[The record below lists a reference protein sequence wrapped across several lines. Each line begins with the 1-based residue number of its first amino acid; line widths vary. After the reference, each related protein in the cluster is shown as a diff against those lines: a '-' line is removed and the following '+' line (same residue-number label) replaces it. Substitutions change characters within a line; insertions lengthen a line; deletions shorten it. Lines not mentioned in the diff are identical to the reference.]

1 MKDDARYNLWLSSD
15 MCRTVKTLGYTSM
28 LSKVIDYQIPSIKY
42 PEKEP
47 KSSARVLTSE
57 ENRKKILDKEK
68 EKNEKAALNEER
80 KQQILLLQAQKREE
94 KIKCQEK
101 LKEEREK
108 RKLEQEQKHVIPS
121 TCYASIYNYI

>member
-1 MKDDARYNLWLSSD
+1 MMLVWLSSD

-68 EKNEKAALNEER
+68 EKNEKAALKEER
-80 KQQILLLQAQKREE
+80 KQQRLYSRHR
-94 KIKCQEK
+94 
-101 LKEEREK
+101 REK
-108 RKLEQEQKHVIPS
+108 KKLNAWRS
-121 TCYASIYNYI
+121 